1 MAKGYALL
9 NERNGQIIG
18 ASAAFDK
25 ENVNAR
31 IAMGDDLILL
41 ISGEEEQEKLIDE
54 LNTRLEEAES
64 ANIAKE
70 TFLSNMSHDIR
81 TPMNAIIGLT
91 ALAKKHIDEKSRLL
105 DSLNKIETAS
115 SHLLSL
121 INEVLDMS
129 RINSGKMTIARELF
143 SLSDLLHD
151 IMTITNP
158 QMQQKGH
165 TFIFETDNISYES
178 LYGDIQRLRQI
189 YVNII
194 NNSVKYTEHGGK
206 IRVSISEETKDDKCI
221 LIFRCVD
228 NGVGMSEE
236 FVKKI
241 FEPFERASN
250 STMSGIE
257 GTGLGMSIV
266 QKLIEA
272 MDGEIIVKS
281 KVGEGT
287 DITISIP
294 LDYKTMDIEYQAIEG
309 KRFLIAMN
317 DEETVNRLKTYLS
330 EFNVHF
336 DEANDFSSA
345 IDALTNADFNDIRYD
360 GFLLGHIDDSR
371 GDTFDLANYLHRSF
385 PDVEMVL
392 ISDDNWDQIEYQANR
407 SGIQHFI
414 PVPLFRKTLINA
426 LNKLTK
432 DNDSDLLSAGSTDL
446 SDKNILLVEDN
457 FINREI
463 ASELLKGANASVE
476 TAKNGKEALEKFI
489 SSPLNYYNVILMD
502 IQMPIMDGYTATTEI
517 RNLDREDAKT
527 IHIYAMSANIF
538 AEDIAKALETGMNGH
553 IAKPID
559 VHKLMQTLKQI

>member
-1 MAKGYALL
+1 
-9 NERNGQIIG
+9 
-18 ASAAFDK
+18 
-25 ENVNAR
+25 
-31 IAMGDDLILL
+31 
-41 ISGEEEQEKLIDE
+41 
-54 LNTRLEEAES
+54 
-64 ANIAKE
+64 
-70 TFLSNMSHDIR
+70 
-81 TPMNAIIGLT
+81 
-91 ALAKKHIDEKSRLL
+91 
-105 DSLNKIETAS
+105 
-115 SHLLSL
+115 
-121 INEVLDMS
+121 
-129 RINSGKMTIARELF
+129 
-143 SLSDLLHD
+143 
-151 IMTITNP
+151 
-158 QMQQKGH
+158 
-165 TFIFETDNISYES
+165 
-178 LYGDIQRLRQI
+178 
-189 YVNII
+189 
-194 NNSVKYTEHGGK
+194 
-206 IRVSISEETKDDKCI
+206 
-221 LIFRCVD
+221 
-228 NGVGMSEE
+228 MSEE

>member
-1 MAKGYALL
+1 
-9 NERNGQIIG
+9 
-18 ASAAFDK
+18 
-25 ENVNAR
+25 
-31 IAMGDDLILL
+31 MGDDLILL